1 MNSINRALSDKVF
14 LNRALEATIR
24 IGLVVLLAAW
34 CFQIVQHF
42 IVPVIWG
49 IIIAIATYP
58 GYRWIRVWLG
68 GRSGLA
74 ATLYT
79 LLVLVVL
86 VVPAVLLSGTLVE
99 SAQSL
104 ATQLRAGTWAI
115 PPPPEGVAKWP
126 FVGEW
131 LAGFWGLAS
140 ENLGAALR
148 MIEPQLKTVGTWL
161 LSAAAGAGFGI
172 LQFAVAIII
181 AGVLLAHA
189 NGAQYAAHVIAT
201 RFAGER
207 GVEIADLAEATV
219 RSVARGIL
227 GIALIQTLLA
237 GIGFLV
243 AGVPGA
249 GLWAVLCLLFA
260 VVQIGISPITIPM
273 VIYVFSIADV
283 VTSVLFMVWSV
294 FVTLL
299 DNILRPILLGRGVE
313 VPMVVI
319 FVGAI
324 GGFLAS
330 GIIGLF
336 VGSVVLVL
344 GYKLFLAWLH
354 DGQSNLPES
363 DNLELEHD
371 GDIDSEKR

>member
-1 MNSINRALSDKVF
+1 MNSLNRALSDKEF

-42 IVPVIWG
+42 VVPVIWG

-58 GYRWIRVWLG
+58 GYRWMRVWLG
-68 GRSGLA
+68 GRSGIA

-79 LLVLVVL
+79 LLVLILL

-126 FVGEW
+126 LIGEW
-131 LAGFWGLAS
+131 LASFWGLAS

-189 NGAQYAAHVIAT
+189 SGAHYAAHVIAT

-207 GVEIADLAEATV
+207 GAEIADLAEATV

-227 GIALIQTLLA
+227 GVALIQTLLA

-249 GLWAVLCLLFA
+249 GLWAMLCLLFA
-260 VVQIGISPITIPM
+260 VVQIGISPIMVPI
-273 VIYVFSIADV
+273 VIYVFSTADV
-283 VTSVLFMVWSV
+283 VTAVLFLMWSV

-354 DGQSNLPES
+354 EGPSSLSES
-363 DNLELEHD
+363 EDAKSGLD
-371 GDIDSEKR
+371 GDTGPEKD